1 MADAQVRSI
10 SGRKSTKTRAL
21 APLQALTA
29 GTANEK
35 PEAQLKLAAARLA
48 DPKTSARDF
57 ASILKLY
64 REVEGALAATAAPAT
79 AGGGPASERLADA
92 PWDDDI

>member
-10 SGRKSTKTRAL
+10 SARKSARTRPL
-21 APLQALTA
+21 APVQALTV
-29 GTANEK
+29 GTEREK
-35 PEAQLKLAAARLA
+35 LEAQLKLAAARLT

-64 REVEGALAATAAPAT
+64 REVEGALAVNAAPGT
-79 AGGGPASERLADA
+79 AEVRPTREPVPDA